1 MYAIRSYYGPSNAI
15 FLLLINLGALFVYN
29 VVVQTVNAYSNN
41 LILQAQ
47 NHQLT
52 MQSLQYENLRDR
64 INEARR
70 EKHDFRHHIALMTG
84 YLDNGD
90 FDNLKNYLHS
100 FMRTLPEDCNII
112 FCENYA
118 LNMLLVYYSQLSK
131 QNGINFSAEIS
142 VPAEIKVSDSD
153 ISVLI
158 GNLLENAI
166 DACSVQ
172 KSKDRKII
180 IHGCLKNSCLLFTI
194 DNTFEND
201 IRKDADGVYSSTKH
215 CGNGIGIE
223 SAKAIVKRYKGI
235 MRTEQK
241 NGFFYVSVMLNL

>member
-1 MYAIRSYYGPSNAI
+1 
-15 FLLLINLGALFVYN
+15 
-29 VVVQTVNAYSNN
+29 
-41 LILQAQ
+41 
-47 NHQLT
+47 
-52 MQSLQYENLRDR
+52 
-64 INEARR
+64 
-70 EKHDFRHHIALMTG
+70 
-84 YLDNGD
+84 
-90 FDNLKNYLHS
+90 
-100 FMRTLPEDCNII
+100 MRTLPEDCNII

-180 IHGCLKNSCLLFTI
+180 IHGCIKNSCLLFTI

-201 IRKDADGVYSSTKH
+201 IRKDADGVYYSTKH

-223 SAKAIVKRYKGI
+223 SAKAIVERYKGI